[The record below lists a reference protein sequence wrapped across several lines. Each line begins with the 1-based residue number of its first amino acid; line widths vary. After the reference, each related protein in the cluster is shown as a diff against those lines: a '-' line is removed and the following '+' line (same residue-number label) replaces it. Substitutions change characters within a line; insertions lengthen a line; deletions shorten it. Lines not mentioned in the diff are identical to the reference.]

1 MNFLSTLTIYIQ
13 SSYRMVWC
21 RGNIHAL
28 IVLKFLPRRH
38 QITTTVGD
46 SRTRLSVAQRLPF
59 FNPTASVMRIWL
71 RLQSSLAVV
80 RRRRQSQQQ
89 PARGLRERRFDDD
102 DDDDDD
108 DD

>member
-1 MNFLSTLTIYIQ
+1 MNFLSTLTIYIE
-13 SSYRMVWC
+13 SSYRMVRY

-28 IVLKFLPRRH
+28 IVFKFLPRRH
-38 QITTTVGD
+38 QITTTAGD
-46 SRTRLSVAQRLPF
+46 SRTRLSVAQRLRF
-59 FNPTASVMRIWL
+59 LNPTTSARRIRL

-108 DD
+108 